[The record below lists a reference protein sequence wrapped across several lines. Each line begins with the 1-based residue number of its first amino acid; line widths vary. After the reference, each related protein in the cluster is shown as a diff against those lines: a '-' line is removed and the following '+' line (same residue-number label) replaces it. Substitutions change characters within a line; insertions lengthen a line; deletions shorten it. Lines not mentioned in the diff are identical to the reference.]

1 MRQLQRTIT
10 PGGHGSNRPP
20 IIDCFAGSSD
30 DAEATVASSQIMA
43 KEIRIG
49 HGFDAHRFRR
59 GRKLI
64 LGGVEIPHD
73 KGLAGHSDADAVLH
87 ALINAILGAMAE
99 GDIGTHFPDSDP
111 AYKNIA
117 SAELLKNVLRIAT
130 RRRFKLVN
138 ADVTLVMQQPKL
150 SPHYKNIRKSVASL
164 CGVAESRISV
174 KATTTEKLGWT
185 GAGKGMAATAV
196 VLLSR

>member
-1 MRQLQRTIT
+1 
-10 PGGHGSNRPP
+10 
-20 IIDCFAGSSD
+20 
-30 DAEATVASSQIMA
+30 MA

-59 GRKLI
+59 GRKLM
-64 LGGVEIPHD
+64 LGGVEIPHN
-73 KGLAGHSDADAVLH
+73 KGLVGHSDADAVLH

-117 SAELLKNVLRIAT
+117 STELLKNVLRIAT

-138 ADVTLVMQQPKL
+138 ADVTLVAQQPKL
-150 SPHYKNIRKSVASL
+150 SPHYKKIRKSVAAL